1 MLTPMDYVD
10 FYGDPQSSHKE
21 FFYSEPLYSRSAR
34 HDWLISAHRHKG
46 IHQLFLVLTG
56 GGEVMLDGKTSVV
69 SAPCMVSVPEGLI
82 HGFRWREESEGTVFS
97 VASSIVSE
105 LWLPV
110 AGSEF
115 LTEGRVISLPAIS
128 VEGIASLAAQLEN
141 EDANWQ
147 SFRAEMIQI
156 LLRQLFIQL
165 ARVRQEEP
173 ALTSK
178 PSKPEQKFTLFR
190 QLIQQH
196 GASRHNVA
204 WYAQQIGVTA
214 AHLNQICL
222 TATNANALA
231 LIHQFLLTEAKRYLV
246 FADMSIATISDRLG
260 FNEPSH
266 FSRFFRKHEK
276 LSPKAFR
283 EQSRLNDQP

>member
-1 MLTPMDYVD
+1 MDYVD

-34 HDWLISAHRHKG
+34 HDWLISPHRHKG
-46 IHQLFLVLTG
+46 IHQLFLVLAG
-56 GGEVMLDGKTSVV
+56 GGEVMLDNKTSQVN
-69 SAPCMVSVPEGLI
+69 APCVVSVPEGLI

-105 LWLPV
+105 LWLSTAGTGFLSEGKVITVSV
-110 AGSEF
+110 AA
-115 LTEGRVISLPAIS
+115 VDD
-128 VEGIASLAAQLEN
+128 LAELARRLEA
-141 EDANWQ
+141 EDANWH
-147 SFRAEMIQI
+147 SFRAEMIQV
-156 LLRQLFIQL
+156 LLKQLLICL
-165 ARVRQEEP
+165 ARIKLAQPEP
-173 ALTSK
+173 SGR
-178 PSKPEQKFTLFR
+178 PSKPEQKFTQFR

-246 FADMSIATISDRLG
+246 FADISIATVSDRLG
-260 FNEPSH
+260 FKEPSH
-266 FSRFFRKHEK
+266 FSRFFRKREGV
-276 LSPKAFR
+276 SPKFFR
-283 EQSRLNDQP
+283 EQSRMNEQS